1 MTIRARISLL
11 IGSLLTLVIA
21 ATGTAL
27 YVSERVLLLE
37 KMEES
42 RQGLIRHFAQSCRD
56 AIVMHDD
63 LAAIN
68 AAESV
73 SRSLGVTEAFCAD
86 GKNRI
91 FAHSQ
96 MGRIGQNDDMKGPV
110 SPDSLRLV
118 RQIAMG
124 EGPSGRAVILFSR
137 GAFDQTIREALKET
151 GQRIAVVTGAALFLG
166 MLGAFV
172 LARSLTR
179 PIQRIAKGT
188 HEISQGRLDHR
199 IQLPRKDELGSLAQ
213 DFNHM
218 AEKLGELDQM
228 KNDFVSNVSHELRSP
243 LGAIESYVNLITD
256 DLRNARTHNTMDHLN
271 IVRNNATRLRQ
282 FVNDILDVSKIEARG
297 MEVVKEKV
305 NVLEMFSE
313 LIQLFGPKAQEKAIH
328 LAQESVDPGLAVNAD
343 PDKLTQVLTNIV
355 SNALKFTPMSGR
367 VTLTARGGVTSA
379 VDPRLPNGQFVS
391 LAVIDTGPGIA
402 AKDMERIFNRFEQVA
417 EAREEV
423 HGQKGTGL
431 GLPITRGLVEIHGGK
446 VMVDSEVGRGSR
458 FTVYLP
464 EEV

>member
-1 MTIRARISLL
+1 MSIRARISLL
-11 IGSLLTLVIA
+11 IGSLLTLVIG

-27 YVSERVLLLE
+27 YVAERVLLLE

-42 RQGLIRHFAQSCRD
+42 RQSLIQHLAQSCRD

-63 LAAIN
+63 LAAMN

-73 SRSLGVTEAFCAD
+73 SRSPGVAEAFCAD

-91 FAHSQ
+91 FAHSLV
-96 MGRIGQNDDMKGPV
+96 GRIGQKDDAKGAGA
-110 SPDSLRLV
+110 PDDLRLV
-118 RQIAMG
+118 RPIALG
-124 EGPSGRAVILFSR
+124 EGASGRAVILFSR
-137 GAFDQTIREALKET
+137 RAFDRTIRKALKET
-151 GQRIAVVTGAALFLG
+151 GQLISVVTGAALFLG
-166 MLGAFV
+166 MIGAFV

-199 IQLPRKDELGSLAQ
+199 INLPRKDELGSLAQ

-218 AEKLGELDQM
+218 AEKLGELDRM

-256 DLRNARTHNTMDHLN
+256 DLRNARVHNTMDYLN
-271 IVRNNATRLRQ
+271 IVRNNATRLRK
-282 FVNDILDVSKIEARG
+282 FVNDILDVSKIEAHA
-297 MEVVKEKV
+297 MEVVKAKV
-305 NVLEMFSE
+305 NVSEMFGE
-313 LIQLFGPKAQEKAIH
+313 LIQLFGPKAQEKTIQ
-328 LAQESVDPGLAVNAD
+328 LAQESVDPGLSVHAD
-343 PDKLTQVLTNIV
+343 PDKLAQVLTNLV
-355 SNALKFTPMSGR
+355 SNALKFTPLGGR
-367 VTLTARGGVTSA
+367 VTLTARDGVTSA
-379 VDPRLPNGQFVS
+379 VESRLPEGRFVS

-417 EAREEV
+417 EARERV

-431 GLPITRGLVEIHGGK
+431 GLPITRGLVEAHGGI
-446 VMVDSEVGRGSR
+446 VTVDSDVGRGSR

-464 EEV
+464 EEA